1 MNSFVRKYS
10 ALSGISFNIIQMLF
24 KFRPVIIGAPL
35 SLNGATFRFFY
46 SLHSIP
52 CIGFEVFLQDKSIFF
67 SGDTYF
73 DPKKM
78 LEMQKHGFISQKRYE
93 NLANIKWIHTV
104 ILHEAGVP
112 PIHTPISSLSQF
124 PQEVD

>member
-10 ALSGISFNIIQMLF
+10 ALSGISINVVQMLF

-46 SLHSIP
+46 TLHSIP

-67 SGDTYF
+67 SGDTFF

-78 LEMQKHGFISQKRYE
+78 LEMHKQGKIYQEVPDYKRY
-93 NLANIKWIHTV
+93 TR
-104 ILHEAGVP
+104 LHFFEA
-112 PIHTPISSLSQF
+112 I
-124 PQEVD
+124 